1 MKINLVTAVLLL
13 FGVSFANAN
22 ECINKRMINSWEAK
36 GNDRI
41 ILRESRKKQW
51 DVTTFVCHDLR
62 WAQGLAFDTRPRG
75 SSWVCEG
82 DSIIPLDGFGRPRS
96 NFPCTIRTI
105 KRIP

>member
-1 MKINLVTAVLLL
+1 MRLFVFVATMLLS
-13 FGVSFANAN
+13 GFAFASPN
-22 ECINKRMINSWEAK
+22 ECINKRMITSWEAK
-36 GNDRI
+36 GNDRV
-41 ILRESRKKQW
+41 ILRETRKKSW